1 MKKFHLTALAA
12 LLGTS
17 LAQAAKPAENREV
30 QALRAECAAQHTVSF
45 DTARDDNEY
54 RFVYAKGQ
62 LRGEYT
68 EGKALKC
75 TEAQYAA
82 YLDNGA
88 DPARVMSAYPTAA
101 GRPKAQKSK

>member
-1 MKKFHLTALAA
+1 MKKFHLIALAA

-17 LAQAAKPAENREV
+17 LAHAAKPAENREV
-30 QALRAECAAQHTVSF
+30 QALRAECAAQHAVNF

-75 TEAQYAA
+75 TEAQYVA
-82 YLDNGA
+82 YLDNA

>member
-1 MKKFHLTALAA
+1 MKKFHLIALAA

-17 LAQAAKPAENREV
+17 LAHAAKPAENREV

-45 DTARDDNEY
+45 DSARDDNEY

-62 LRGEYT
+62 LRGEFT

-75 TEAQYAA
+75 TEAQYVA
-82 YLDNGA
+82 YLDNA

-101 GRPKAQKSK
+101 GRPTKKSK

>member
-1 MKKFHLTALAA
+1 MKKFHLIALAA

-17 LAQAAKPAENREV
+17 LAHAAKPAENREV
-30 QALRAECAAQHTVSF
+30 QALRAECAAQHAVSF

-62 LRGEYT
+62 LRGEHT

-75 TEAQYAA
+75 TEAQYVA
-82 YLDNGA
+82 YLDNA

>member
-1 MKKFHLTALAA
+1 MKKFHLIALAA

-17 LAQAAKPAENREV
+17 LAHAAKPAESREA

-45 DTARDDNEY
+45 DGAREDNEY

-75 TEAQYAA
+75 TEAQYVA
-82 YLDNGA
+82 YLDNA

-101 GRPKAQKSK
+101 GRPSKAQKAK